1 MRTVGDGDLQT
12 VALKDHR
19 CACETWRAGTAVFV
33 GMLVTGVHKDGD
45 PRDVL
50 EASHLSPD
58 WSVWNLCDTGR
69 DRFLRT
75 RKAVA

>member
-1 MRTVGDGDLQT
+1 M
-12 VALKDHR
+12 
-19 CACETWRAGTAVFV
+19 
-33 GMLVTGVHKDGD
+33 GMLVTGAHKNGD

-69 DRFLRT
+69 GRFQDEESIRVLPNAFLRFVLASFVSGSG
-75 RKAVA
+75 KVA

>member
-69 DRFLRT
+69 DRFLGRG
-75 RKAVA
+75 K